1 LLIVGLTFATTI
13 RTSILAVI
21 ASVLADIAPVLA
33 SLLADIAPVLA
44 PLHAG
49 RLSLGI

>member
-1 LLIVGLTFATTI
+1 
-13 RTSILAVI
+13 
-21 ASVLADIAPVLA
+21 LADIAPVIA

-49 RLSLGI
+49 RLSLSI